1 MVSGSENASA
11 TTRRKRSHSSSSRR
25 ERDRQLSNRRAIKT
39 RLNTRKNAQ
48 IAVEN
53 PAVPEPCATTPQKPR
68 KKVRFSDPGP
78 QLKNS
83 MAGTDS
89 TGLTPALLRTS
100 FDESN
105 PDPEDPEEPEMRT
118 PSRRSRRQSA
128 PLPETNNILDP
139 AFPIE
144 RNPAPARVYQFTPL
158 RQILDQRTQRRI
170 RRVGLSDEVNKIERE
185 KRAAVKREQAREA
198 ELAALK
204 RELEAVKAAKE
215 GDTLIADG
223 ETTPSVFYKIGKLEA
238 ELRRLREEAS
248 TSADQQKTGDGI
260 GEGDTIMIEDSTIA
274 DDMVTVSSSPILRAQ
289 DQSEQ
294 LPSTYVSL
302 SNDEQPVTID
312 ASIQVSMP
320 DQSHEAE
327 MRSLALDLEAA
338 RREKLNLFNEWQAQI
353 SHTSHA
359 SPHSSRASSPPPDF
373 MSQIVPTL
381 KAALTRASDACHALE
396 TVRNE
401 LSSMG
406 FSGSNLDETIAGMR
420 QSFRSARL
428 ELERALPGETANAS
442 LNNGHATLRALVERV
457 KHLVQD
463 LQDER
468 KRHSSLMSQEKALRS
483 QFDTCLLRY
492 EAASKKIQQLEETI
506 DTSAGDML
514 HTRMRMQQ
522 LESELK
528 EKDIGID
535 RLNAALD
542 KYHNEVKSLEE
553 IVSKLEAEN
562 ASLKSSYE
570 QQISDLESKVAA
582 EEDSRHAAE
591 SLASEREKSIAE
603 LQEFVQ
609 QNRIRVCDLIAKV
622 ECLEKERKEVVESM
636 EQKAAQEVG
645 SLNVRLSEL
654 TTALETA
661 KMEIDKLRR
670 KNSGLEDRIYL
681 ETEARERLI
690 RNILDAINAESR
702 SAKVRTAN
710 WKLRSDELE
719 SEPHLPGSEPMTP
732 VRASTNKFANVQIGR
747 GKNRRKRLDS
757 GIGILTEESDIN
769 EDNNGDG
776 CHVEP
781 SSDFDLDGPVPNS
794 DAVAADAE

>member
-1 MVSGSENASA
+1 MGSGSEPPAQENGSA
-11 TTRRKRSHSSSSRR
+11 ATRRKRSHSSSSRR
-25 ERDRQLSNRRAIKT
+25 ERDSQLPNRAAIKIQT
-39 RLNTRKNAQ
+39 RSNTRKNAQ
-48 IAVEN
+48 IAVESI
-53 PAVPEPCATTPQKPR
+53 PAVPEPAATTPQKPR

-78 QLKNS
+78 QLKN
-83 MAGTDS
+83 AIAETDS

-105 PDPEDPEEPEMRT
+105 PDPDPEEEPEMRT

-139 AFPIE
+139 IFPIE
-144 RNPAPARVYQFTPL
+144 RNDKAPPARVYQFTPL

-198 ELAALK
+198 ELAALR

-215 GDTLIADG
+215 
-223 ETTPSVFYKIGKLEA
+223 A
-238 ELRRLREEAS
+238 ELRRLREESSAS
-248 TSADQQKTGDGI
+248 ATDQEIGDGI
-260 GEGDTIMIEDSTIA
+260 CEGDTIMIEESTVV
-274 DDMVTVSSSPILRAQ
+274 DDMVTVSSSPVLRAQ
-289 DQSEQ
+289 VQSER
-294 LPSTYVSL
+294 LPSIDASL
-302 SNDEQPVTID
+302 SNDEEPVTMD

-320 DQSHEAE
+320 DHAHEAE
-327 MRSLALDLEAA
+327 MRSLSRDLEAA
-338 RREKLNLFNEWQAQI
+338 RKEKLNLFHEWQAQI
-353 SHTSHA
+353 SHAGHA
-359 SPHSSRASSPPPDF
+359 SPRASRASSPPPDF

-406 FSGSNLDETIAGMR
+406 FSGFNLDETIAGMR
-420 QSFRSARL
+420 QSFRSARI
-428 ELERALPGETANAS
+428 ELERAVPGETANAS

-457 KHLVQD
+457 KHLAQE

-468 KRHSSLMSQEKALRS
+468 KRNSSLTSQEKALRS

-514 HTRMRMQQ
+514 HARMRMQE
-522 LESELK
+522 LECELE
-528 EKDIGID
+528 EKNVGID

-542 KYHNEVKSLEE
+542 KYHDEVKSLEA
-553 IVSKLEAEN
+553 IVSKLESEN
-562 ASLKSSYE
+562 ASLKSSYK

-582 EEDSRHAAE
+582 EEDGRHAAE
-591 SLASEREKSIAE
+591 SLAAEREKSIAE
-603 LQEFVQ
+603 LQEIVQ
-609 QNRIRVCDLIAKV
+609 QNWIRVCDLIAKV
-622 ECLEKERKEVVESM
+622 ECLEKERKEVVELM

-654 TTALETA
+654 TTALEAA
-661 KMEIDKLRR
+661 KLEIDKLRR
-670 KNSGLEDRIYL
+670 KNSGLEDRIYI

-690 RNILDAINAESR
+690 RNILEAINAESR

-719 SEPHLPGSEPMTP
+719 SEPLLPGSEPITP
-732 VRASTNKFANVQIGR
+732 VRGSTTKFANVQIGR
-747 GKNRRKRLDS
+747 GKIRRKRLDS

-769 EDNNGDG
+769 EDHGDG
-776 CHVEP
+776 CRVEP
-781 SSDFDLDGPVPNS
+781 PSDFDVDGPVPNS
-794 DAVAADAE
+794 NAVVADAE